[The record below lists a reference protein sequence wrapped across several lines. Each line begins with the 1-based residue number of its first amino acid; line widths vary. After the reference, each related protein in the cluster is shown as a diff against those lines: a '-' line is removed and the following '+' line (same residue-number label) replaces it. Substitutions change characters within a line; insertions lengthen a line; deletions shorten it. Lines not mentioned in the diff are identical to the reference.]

1 MLTINRKCG
10 ETTMKK
16 TSISKSSFMR
26 GRQCH
31 KALWLHKRRP
41 ELAPR
46 EPVSRNAR
54 KDEGTAVG
62 KLACGLFPGGYQV
75 AADDWDNTDINE
87 LLSLTEQYIQAGD
100 APIYEAAIEAAG
112 VFVMVDILVPTEKGW
127 EIYEVK
133 GSTSVK
139 SHQYHDAAVQYYALK
154 KAGLEIAGVFIVH
167 INNKYMR
174 RGDLDIR
181 RLFTTEDV
189 SGEVM
194 GLQAEIPGELE
205 EMRKTLQGAEP
216 DIAIGPHCGKP
227 YECDFRE
234 HCWRHVPENSVLEI
248 AGRGKK
254 ERFGLYEKG
263 IVAIADLPDDFALT
277 KKQQIQV
284 EGAKT
289 GKSVVNRNALCRFL
303 DTLRYP
309 LCFLDFETWGPAV
322 PPFDNTKP
330 YGLIPTQYSLHVLDS
345 EEGELRHYEYLADGR
360 DDPRA
365 QLARQLA
372 EQIPD
377 GACVLVYNKTFEIRV
392 LNALEQACPDDAAAL
407 VAIRG
412 NLRDLMKPFYD
423 QDYYTPPMRGRY
435 SIKYVLPALA
445 PSMKYDG
452 EVTDGG
458 AAMDAFARMR
468 ETADPTERK
477 QLRRALLDYCELDTL
492 AMVRILEKVR
502 EAAAPD

>member
-1 MLTINRKCG
+1 
-10 ETTMKK
+10 MKK
-16 TSISKSSFMR
+16 TNISKSSFMR

-31 KALWLHKRRP
+31 KALWLHKHRP

-62 KLACGLFPGGYQV
+62 KLACGLFPGGYEV
-75 AADDWDNTDINE
+75 PADDWGNTDFNE
-87 LLSLTEQYIQAGD
+87 LLDLTEKYIKAGD
-100 APIYEAAIEAAG
+100 APIYEATISAAD
-112 VFVMVDILVPTEKGW
+112 VSVMVDILAPTEKGW

-139 SHQYHDAAVQYYALK
+139 SHQCHDAAIQYYALK

-167 INNKYMR
+167 INNEYVR
-174 RGDLDIR
+174 RGNLDIR
-181 RLFTTEDV
+181 QLFTIADV
-189 SGEVM
+189 SDEVM
-194 GLQAEIPGELE
+194 NLQAEIPGKLE
-205 EMRKTLQGAEP
+205 EMQRTLQGKEP
-216 DIAIGPHCGKP
+216 DIAIGLHCEKP

-234 HCWRHVPENSVLEI
+234 HCWKHVPENSVLDI
-248 AGRGKK
+248 AGRGKR
-254 ERFGLYEKG
+254 ERFDLYGKG
-263 IVAIADLPDDFALT
+263 IVAIADLPGDFALT
-277 KKQQIQV
+277 GKQKIQV
-284 EGAKT
+284 EGVKT
-289 GKSVVNRNALCRFL
+289 GKSVVNKNALSRFL
-303 DTLRYP
+303 DTLWYP

-345 EEGELRHYEYLADGR
+345 EEGELRHYEYLANGR

-365 QLARQLA
+365 QLTRRLV

-377 GACVLVYNKTFEIRV
+377 ESCVLAYHKAFEIRV
-392 LNALEQACPDDAAAL
+392 LNMLEQACPDDADA
-407 VAIRG
+407 VATIRD
-412 NLRDLMKPFYD
+412 NIRDLMAPFYNK
-423 QDYYTPPMRGRY
+423 DYYTPPMKGRY

-445 PSMKYDG
+445 PDMKYDG
-452 EVTDGG
+452 EVADGA

-468 ETADPTERK
+468 ETADPTEREK
-477 QLRRALLDYCELDTL
+477 LRRNLLDYCELDTL

-502 EAAAPD
+502 EAAASD